1 MAYRKLKKTFFKFET
16 PNDELE
22 GIWLGTEEGKF
33 GLNGRVRDMSNVIQT
48 FTLNAALK
56 DLEAI
61 NEGTQIKLV
70 FTGLQK
76 TDGGQEYKAFDIYV
90 DDDSEGE
97 TQAPAD
103 DEPPF

>member
-1 MAYRKLKKTFFKFET
+1 MAYRKLQKSFFKFEN

-22 GIWLGTEEGKF
+22 GLWLGTEEGKF
-33 GLNGRVRDMSNVIQT
+33 GDNGRVRDMNGAVQV

-56 DLEAI
+56 DLTALAE
-61 NEGTQIKLV
+61 NTQIKIIY
-70 FTGLQK
+70 TGKEK
-76 TDGGQEYKAFDIYV
+76 TKEGTEYKAFDIYV
-90 DDDSEGE
+90 DEEEGQ